1 MNNNSNGVTAGD
13 IVFLVVC
20 ILGVLTGLAGIVTLT
35 PWAGV
40 LGLVA
45 ILSGLAYFGILQA
58 VDT

>member
-35 PWAGV
+35 PWAALLGFV
-40 LGLVA
+40 L
-45 ILSGLAYFGILQA
+45 ILSGLAYFGAMQA
-58 VDT
+58 VDA